1 MEEKVMEIWIYV
13 VVVVALTLG
22 YLIGHRK
29 GKSDAQQE
37 MLFNQQRVEATRIWA
52 ETMKQNGGEK

>member
-1 MEEKVMEIWIYV
+1 MMEIWIYV
-13 VVVVALTLG
+13 VVVVAFTLG

-29 GKSDAQQE
+29 GKSDSQQE

-52 ETMKQNGGEK
+52 ETMKQNGGQK